1 MIRSLYQFVLWMH
14 PPAFRRRFRDEMLSI
29 FDEGEAG
36 QSGFALLLDGFISL
50 TRQWLIRTDSW
61 KILIAIS
68 GAFIQVFWG
77 FGYKT
82 GGHES
87 WAKDHQALTPYMQEL
102 MIITLA
108 LICSLFMLIT
118 ALALWTMRFQ
128 HRRMCLAEL
137 VSIRHRARLQAR
149 G

>member
-1 MIRSLYQFVLWMH
+1 MTRSLYQFVLWMH
-14 PPAFRRRFRDEMLSI
+14 PSAFRRRFRDEMMSI
-29 FDEGEAG
+29 FDEAG
-36 QSGFALLLDGFISL
+36 AHQSGFALLLDGFISL
-50 TRQWLIRTDSW
+50 GRQWLIRTDSW

-77 FGYKT
+77 FGYQT
-82 GGHES
+82 GGHQS

-108 LICSLFMLIT
+108 LICSLFILIT

-128 HRRMCLAEL
+128 HRRIRLAGL
-137 VSIRHRARLQAR
+137 VATRHRARLQAR
-149 G
+149 V